1 MATAKT
7 AAKAADYW
15 NERIPFTAPVRE
27 DGETHLFVCVNGRTF
42 LIERGVQVM
51 LPRCVAAAVEDS
63 ARQRARAFRLIQS
76 IQKG

>member
-15 NERIPFTAPVRE
+15 NERIPCTAPVRE

-42 LIERGVQVM
+42 LIERGVEVM
-51 LPRCVAAAVEDS
+51 VPRYVVCAVEDS
-63 ARQRARAFRLIQS
+63 ARQRASARKLIHS